1 MMFKQMNTKIVVV
14 LFIAMKY
21 KYAVGKKTKVAL

>member
-1 MMFKQMNTKIVVV
+1 MNTKNVVV

-21 KYAVGKKTKVAL
+21 KYAVGKNQGGIVDC